1 MLNPDQTTGHH
12 STQLIRNDPVSPG
25 SSVYTLKPSVLVKP
39 ALKVEDWGMMQSSTD
54 GAPQGGSSLLNLHS
68 LGLRY
73 CTVTQQ
79 KYLEQ
84 EAMACTRALL
94 EDEDQAEFGLQGA
107 TGGLSQPSATAKSSD
122 GKEAERSRG
131 VKRLVSDDSDLTDQP
146 PLKRQLL
153 AEFDRT
159 SDCGKKKMLIP
170 LKSNPNVILRDRRTF
185 RYGVPLQPKVTQP
198 YGEKKAV
205 LDQRPRK
212 MEPQIIAPDSFFQ
225 DSKLAN
231 HRGTVFVPP
240 FQRCPKPEAQRA
252 SQPQE
257 SRRPSSVFVPPFRK
271 TQSNPNSNL
280 GEGSGHAQHR
290 FSEASPAV
298 AVFSPPFKKTLSCTT
313 DPGEAQQE
321 RPTLTPAS
329 PDEHETAGSDPK
341 QILESLQL
349 ARDLQDMKIRKK
361 RRQVIRPQPGSLF
374 LAKTSGVTR
383 VSLRSAVGGR
393 YPLLHTKKELY
404 SYGVHR
410 EVSQVSSNSAESFRF
425 HCGDFFRGEVL
436 TAGAGVQLADGGW
449 LIPSD
454 DGTAGKEEFYRALCD
469 TPGVDPKLISE
480 GWLYNHYRWVV
491 WKRASM
497 ERSFPSVMG
506 SHCLTPEQVLLQLKY
521 RYDIEV
527 DQSRRS
533 ALRKI
538 IERDDTPAKTLVVC
552 VCGIVSTG
560 SSSAPTPT
568 RPAPSETK
576 TSPGT
581 NSRTGSSAFG
591 IIWVTDGWYAIKAVL
606 DAPLTAMLLK
616 GRIPIGGKLVAH
628 GAELVGPQDACS
640 PLEAPDSLMLKI
652 SANSTRRARWDT
664 RLGFHSDPRPFRLPL
679 SSLHKSG
686 GLVGCVDIVV
696 LRSYPTQWMEK
707 KPGGVFIFRN
717 DRAEEREARRH
728 ADSKHKA
735 MELLFTKIQTQFEKE
750 QEAKTKGK
758 RSRRLTNQEIEA
770 LQDGEEL
777 YEAVESDPVYL
788 ESSLNEQQLSMLNN
802 YRQSLGQERQARLQ
816 ERFQQALAEAQESE
830 GSFPRRDV
838 TPVWKLSICDFTDQ
852 QSRIVYLLNIWRH
865 SMELRSLLKE
875 GCRYRVYQLA
885 TSEGK
890 KRGSSAVIQLT
901 ATKKTQFQQ
910 VQASPQCV
918 PEFQPR
924 VSVSFRALQGQGFS
938 PLCGEVDIVGYV
950 LSIAEK
956 QGPSPI
962 LYLVDEHQEF
972 ASVRIYAGLA
982 QLGLEELVKPR
993 TLLALSNLKLWH
1005 QSPTH
1010 LPALYTGEL
1019 TVFSTNP
1026 KEPHLQEAC
1035 SHLRSNVQGNKSFF
1049 QMAEERLSSF
1059 TRSSVPSSLLS
1070 PRKVGS
1076 SPKLGNEQMPQ
1087 QSVQTSGFFTP
1098 LSRKPPLP
1106 IGASNDRDPKSLKRK
1121 RGLDFLSRIPS
1132 PPPLSP
1138 LLGGASPSVKNTFN
1152 PPRRSGTPHATSHR
1166 QTPHPAPPPAEMAE
1180 WVNDEELA
1188 MINTQALIGRL
1199 EGQEGTGESR

>member
-1 MLNPDQTTGHH
+1 
-12 STQLIRNDPVSPG
+12 
-25 SSVYTLKPSVLVKP
+25 
-39 ALKVEDWGMMQSSTD
+39 
-54 GAPQGGSSLLNLHS
+54 
-68 LGLRY
+68 
-73 CTVTQQ
+73 
-79 KYLEQ
+79 
-84 EAMACTRALL
+84 
-94 EDEDQAEFGLQGA
+94 
-107 TGGLSQPSATAKSSD
+107 
-122 GKEAERSRG
+122 
-131 VKRLVSDDSDLTDQP
+131 
-146 PLKRQLL
+146 
-153 AEFDRT
+153 
-159 SDCGKKKMLIP
+159 
-170 LKSNPNVILRDRRTF
+170 
-185 RYGVPLQPKVTQP
+185 
-198 YGEKKAV
+198 
-205 LDQRPRK
+205 

-231 HRGTVFVPP
+231 HRGTAFVPP

-290 FSEASPAV
+290 FSEASPAA

-313 DPGEAQQE
+313 DPGGDRKVSDKELVSHSLCDVECNVQGPVITNVPGEGEAQQE

-329 PDEHETAGSDPK
+329 PDEHETVGSDPK
-341 QILESLQL
+341 KMLESLQL

-480 GWLYNHYRWVV
+480 GWLYNHYRWVI

-552 VCGIVSTG
+552 VCGILSTG

-568 RPAPSETK
+568 RPASSETR

-616 GRIPIGGKLVAH
+616 GRIPIGVKLVTH

-664 RLGFHSDPRPFRLPL
+664 RLGFHSDPRPFWLPI
-679 SSLHKSG
+679 SSLHSNG

-777 YEAVESDPVYL
+777 YEAVESDPIYL

-838 TPVWKLSICDFTDQ
+838 TPVWKLSICDFTDR
-852 QSRIVYLLNIWRH
+852 QSRI
-865 SMELRSLLKE
+865 
-875 GCRYRVYQLA
+875 
-885 TSEGK
+885 
-890 KRGSSAVIQLT
+890 
-901 ATKKTQFQQ
+901 
-910 VQASPQCV
+910 
-918 PEFQPR
+918 
-924 VSVSFRALQGQGFS
+924 
-938 PLCGEVDIVGYV
+938 
-950 LSIAEK
+950 
-956 QGPSPI
+956 GPSPM

-1010 LPALYTGEL
+1010 LPALYAGEL
-1019 TVFSTNP
+1019 TVFSTKP

-1035 SHLRSNVQGNKSFF
+1035 SHLRSNVQGN
-1049 QMAEERLSSF
+1049 
-1059 TRSSVPSSLLS
+1059 
-1070 PRKVGS
+1070 G
-1076 SPKLGNEQMPQ
+1076 QMPQ
-1087 QSVQTSGFFTP
+1087 QSVQTLGFFTP

-1106 IGASNDRDPKSLKRK
+1106 VGASEDRDPKSLKRK

-1138 LLGGASPSVKNTFN
+1138 LVGGASPSVKNTFN
-1152 PPRRSGTPHATSHR
+1152 PPRRSGTPHTTSHR
-1166 QTPHPAPPPAEMAE
+1166 QTPRPAPPPAEMAE

-1188 MINTQALIGRL
+1188 MINTQALIGSL
-1199 EGQEGTGESR
+1199 EGQEGTRESR